1 MSITNVLETLEDTLD
16 ISDALTKNGSSSFDQ
31 QSLSAFCEF
40 LTSSNVTETIQS
52 RSSDSNLRKISQ
64 DEIIQSESSK
74 NCGNAEIPPV
84 EFKTKLGIERD
95 PAEDNSSEFES
106 TSKHGTEKIEE
117 DTFAMMDESALP
129 NDDDKYTCETCGRTW
144 KNRAY
149 LKQHQA
155 TCSLGKVT
163 SFFICLFAFFYLSG
177 YM

>member
-1 MSITNVLETLEDTLD
+1 MRITNVLETLEDTLD
-16 ISDALTKNGSSSFDQ
+16 ISDALTKNGSSSFDE

-40 LTSSNVTETIQS
+40 LTSSNVTETKQS
-52 RSSDSNLRKISQ
+52 QSPDDSNLRKISQ
-64 DEIIQSESSK
+64 DEIIQSESTK

-84 EFKTKLGIERD
+84 EFKTKLDIERD

-129 NDDDKYTCETCGRTW
+129 IDDDKYTCETCGRTW

-163 SFFICLFAFFYLSG
+163 SFLFA
-177 YM
+177 

>member
-16 ISDALTKNGSSSFDQ
+16 ISDALTKNGSSSFDE

-40 LTSSNVTETIQS
+40 LTSSNVTKTKQS
-52 RSSDSNLRKISQ
+52 QSPDDSNLRKISQ
-64 DEIIQSESSK
+64 DEIIQSESTK

-84 EFKTKLGIERD
+84 ELKAKVDIERD
-95 PAEDNSSEFES
+95 PAEGFES
-106 TSKHGTEKIEE
+106 KSKHGMENIEE

-129 NDDDKYTCETCGRTW
+129 NDDEKYTCETCGRTW

-163 SFFICLFAFFYLSG
+163 CFLFAYKYAFIYLPG

>member
-16 ISDALTKNGSSSFDQ
+16 ISDALTRNGSSSFDE

-40 LTSSNVTETIQS
+40 LTSSNVTETKQS
-52 RSSDSNLRKISQ
+52 QSSDSNLRKISQ

-74 NCGNAEIPPV
+74 SCGNAEIPPV
-84 EFKTKLGIERD
+84 ELKTKLGIERD

-106 TSKHGTEKIEE
+106 TSKHGMEKIEE

-129 NDDDKYTCETCGRTW
+129 NDDEKYTCETCGRTW

-163 SFFICLFAFFYLSG
+163 SFLFA
-177 YM
+177 

>member
-1 MSITNVLETLEDTLD
+1 MSITNVLETLEDALD
-16 ISDALTKNGSSSFDQ
+16 ISDALAKNGSSSFDQ

-40 LTSSNVTETIQS
+40 LTSSNVTETKQS
-52 RSSDSNLRKISQ
+52 QSSDDSNLRKLSQEEIS
-64 DEIIQSESSK
+64 QSESTK

-84 EFKTKLGIERD
+84 ELKTKLDIERD
-95 PAEDNSSEFES
+95 LAEDNSSEFES

-117 DTFAMMDESALP
+117 DTFALMDESALP
-129 NDDDKYTCETCGRTW
+129 NDEEKYTCETCGRTW

-163 SFFICLFAFFYLSG
+163 SFLFA
-177 YM
+177 